1 MFKKFV
7 GLMMLV
13 LVVLAGFYV
22 YRAHENVKHV
32 MSYESAVSKSLAAQG
47 LSGDTKLALAI
58 IYTETKGKSADV
70 MQSSES
76 LGAKA
81 NDISNENES
90 IQQGVS
96 NLSKVLEYA
105 SEKKVDVW
113 AGVQAYNYGKAYV
126 DYIANH
132 GGKNT
137 IALSKAYSRDVVAP
151 SLGNTTGETYYHI
164 TPDSLWYNQG
174 KLYTNGGN
182 IFYAKEVEWN
192 MFLINL
198 LDW

>member
-1 MFKKFV
+1 MLKKFV
-7 GLMMLV
+7 SLVMLV
-13 LVVLAGFYV
+13 LVVLAAFYV
-22 YRAHENVKHV
+22 YQAHKNVKHV
-32 MSYESAVSKSLAAQG
+32 MSYEATVSKSLESQG
-47 LSGDTKLALAI
+47 LSGDTKLVLAI
-58 IYTETKGKSADV
+58 IYTESKGKAADV

-81 NDISNENES
+81 NDISNEKES
-90 IQQGVS
+90 IQQGVA

-105 SEKKVDVW
+105 AEKKVDVW
-113 AGVQAYNYGKAYV
+113 TGVQAYNYGKSYI

-137 IALSKAYSRDVVAP
+137 IELSKMYSKDVVAP

-164 TPDSLWYNQG
+164 TPDSLIYNGG
-174 KLYTNGGN
+174 KLYSNGGN

-192 MFLINL
+192 MFLLNL
-198 LDW
+198 LNW